1 MRRSDVIS
9 VVHAKAPHLARE
21 GEEPLSAARR
31 VAPLRQPGS
40 LRRAVRGM
48 VNPRLRRMACLVLL
62 AALEYTAQST
72 SAPPADTVA
81 ALRVSAA
88 PLVRVGVDT
97 LQRFEAHAA
106 EQQVAALST
115 WAERAASLVRKTS
128 TSCWSDAVVS
138 LKAFDCRL
146 LSTDG
151 HRRLALAIASCTLA
165 SAGKGALQCAAS
177 VPFDRCAKKLQA
189 EQWTSFEHAQR
200 DVTAV
205 CFATQLDLMAGNF
218 SANVAA
224 AAGVLLDG
232 VTALHAVQQA
242 QLEAQIQLQSM
253 QERAIERQE
262 SYLALSAEQVAI
274 SQAQALAL
282 QQVAAT
288 MHNTTSLSVAN
299 LEASNALASG
309 LGWLLSLRSSFEWT
323 AAMAAQ
329 LLCSYYAARTLWWL
343 VVTRRVEKRRLAAL
357 ERALLGRMRAELQAS
372 DAAVAALMQGLEHRI
387 MAELHC
393 LKATIAARGAHSEEW
408 LALEAPS
415 RDVPALE
422 PPKAPL
428 AQSAAKTRARGTQ
441 RRHA

>member
-1 MRRSDVIS
+1 MNM
-9 VVHAKAPHLARE
+9 VV
-21 GEEPLSAARR
+21 PL
-31 VAPLRQPGS
+31 
-40 LRRAVRGM
+40 LRRA
-48 VNPRLRRMACLVLL
+48 ACLVLL
-62 AALEYTAQST
+62 AALVCNVQST
-72 SAPPADTVA
+72 SADVVA
-81 ALRVSAA
+81 SLRASAA

-106 EQQVAALST
+106 EQQQLAALST
-115 WAERAASLVRKTS
+115 WAEKAASLVRKTP
-128 TSCWSDAVVS
+128 TSCWSAALVS

-151 HRRLALAIASCTLA
+151 HRRLALAIASCTHA
-165 SAGKGALQCAAS
+165 SAGKVAFQCASSA
-177 VPFDRCAKKLQA
+177 PFDRCAKKLQG

-205 CFATQLDLMAGNF
+205 CFATQLDLMTSNF

-224 AAGVLLDG
+224 SAAILLDG

-242 QLEAQIQLQSM
+242 QLDAQIQLHAM

-262 SYLALSAEQVAI
+262 SFLALTAEQVAV
-274 SQAQALAL
+274 SQEQALAL

-299 LEASNALASG
+299 LEASNALAHG
-309 LGWLLSLRSSFEWT
+309 LGWLLSLRSSLEWT
-323 AAMAAQ
+323 VAMTAQ
-329 LLCSYYAARTLWWL
+329 LLCGYYAARTLWWL
-343 VVTRRVEKRRLAAL
+343 VVTRHGEKRRLATL
-357 ERALLGRMRAELQAS
+357 ERALLGRIRAELQTS
-372 DAAVAALMQGLEHRI
+372 DAAVAAQVQGLEHRI

-393 LKATIAARGAHSEEW
+393 IKATLAARGVHSEEW

-422 PPKAPL
+422 PVPAKVL
-428 AQSAAKTRARGTQ
+428 VAQSVAKTRARGTQ
-441 RRHA
+441 RRQ